1 MPRQKFPRFHAGM
14 SSNVV
19 KAASP
24 LASAVTGKLQFPWQ
38 CNLQSGRPFCNN
50 FANTGAMEL
59 SVAQWLLV
67 VCLVAFPLLYEWS
80 VCFKYF
86 CKMAFYNGWILT
98 LAILA
103 IPICAVR
110 GRNVENMKVLQFMLL
125 HIKYLYGI
133 KIEVRGW
140 ENFNIKEPYVVVSN
154 HQSSLD
160 LLGMMEILPSRCV
173 PIAKR
178 ELMYAGTAG
187 LACWLAGVIFINR
200 KKTDDAISVMT
211 EAAETMLKEDVRVW
225 VFPEGTRN
233 HSGSLLPFKRGA
245 FHLAVKA
252 QVPVIPV
259 VMSSYKDF
267 YCKKERKFTTGKCT
281 VRILPGVHTK
291 GLSSDDVPELADRV
305 RGMMLEAFSQ
315 MSSERPGKGPGGVH

>member
-1 MPRQKFPRFHAGM
+1 
-14 SSNVV
+14 
-19 KAASP
+19 
-24 LASAVTGKLQFPWQ
+24 
-38 CNLQSGRPFCNN
+38 
-50 FANTGAMEL
+50 MEL

-67 VCLVAFPLLYEWS
+67 ICLVAFPLLYEWS
-80 VCFKYF
+80 ITFKYF

-103 IPICAVR
+103 IPIFLLLFLR
-110 GRNVENMKVLQFMLL
+110 FMLL

-160 LLGMMEILPSRCV
+160 LLGMMEILPGRCV

-200 KKTDDAISVMT
+200 KKTDDAISVMS

-245 FHLAVKA
+245 FHLAVQA

-267 YCKKERKFTTGKCT
+267 YSKKDRKFATGKCT
-281 VRILPGVHTK
+281 VRILPGVPTL
-291 GLSSDDVPELADRV
+291 GLSPDDVPDLTDRV
-305 RGMMLEAFSQ
+305 RGLMLDAFSQ
-315 MSSERPGKGPGGVH
+315 MSTERPGKEPGGIH